1 MSLFHAIVWLDHH
14 HAEILEFDATQV
26 LAHQVTS
33 HIHYTRHHD
42 SKAHSEHAFFSE
54 ICEALA
60 GVDQLL
66 VAGSPVAQADFRRY
80 IEKFQPQVA
89 GRVVHWQTLDHPSDS
104 ELIALARR
112 YFAAHLDAAAGHC
125 E

>member
-1 MSLFHAIVWLDHH
+1 MSLFHAIVWLDQHD
-14 HAEILEFDATQV
+14 AQILQFDATKVSAQQV
-26 LAHQVTS
+26 KS

-42 SKAHSEHAFFSE
+42 SKTQSEHAFFTE
-54 ICEALA
+54 ICEALV

-80 IEKFQPQVA
+80 VEKFQPLVA
-89 GRVVHWQTLDHPSDS
+89 ACVVHWQTLDHPSAS

-112 YFAAHLDAAAGHC
+112 YFMAHSEASAGQLG
-125 E
+125 